1 MSEMDAIEI
10 EVGNRSACE
19 AARAAVAE
27 GAADAMVRFTRD
39 GKAILYGRLY
49 RCAALRVVEEPD
61 VHFTWW
67 RPHPMATPNARVL
80 EVVAAERA
88 SAAQAREARKR
99 RHAS

>member
-1 MSEMDAIEI
+1 MSDAEMDTIEI
-10 EVGNRSACE
+10 EVGSRSACE

-27 GAADAMVRFTRD
+27 GAPDAMVRFTRD

-49 RCAALRVVEEPD
+49 RCAALRVVEEPSL
-61 VHFTWW
+61 HFTWW
-67 RPHPMATPNARVL
+67 RPHPMTKPNARVL

-88 SAAQAREARKR
+88 SAEQARKR